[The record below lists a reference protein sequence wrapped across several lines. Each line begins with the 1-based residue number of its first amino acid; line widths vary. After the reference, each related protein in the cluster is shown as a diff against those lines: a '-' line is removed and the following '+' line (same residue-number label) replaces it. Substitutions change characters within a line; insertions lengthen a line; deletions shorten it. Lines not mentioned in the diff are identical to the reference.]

1 MLFLHKRKWKEDK
14 LYVIYIESTKNVE
27 CNNAI
32 NNMYKKINIDI
43 INNFIDKIP
52 SITIVRKE
60 FYKKIIG
67 FRYEILKSVYKKL
80 NEKN

>member
-1 MLFLHKRKWKEDK
+1 
-14 LYVIYIESTKNVE
+14 
-27 CNNAI
+27 
-32 NNMYKKINIDI
+32 MYKKINIDI

-67 FRYEILKSVYKKL
+67 YRYEILQSAYKKL
-80 NEKN
+80 NNI